1 MINVLGQNYYL
12 DLNELDNFIQIKNE
26 ELTGN
31 TETFSVIKFEV
42 VKTMIEVIM
51 TEREDE
57 MDNNLGTYN
66 QNKLSIPFKIAFN
79 TLLMYNIEEREDL
92 TYVIDSDNFSMDEF
106 IKKLSN
112 GIREEL
118 NDETLPPKKRLNDNE
133 RKVGY
138 ALIEILE
145 NWETAFESMNGGSK
159 YNKLLLYY
167 LIHL

>member
-12 DLNELDNFIQIKNE
+12 DLNELDNLIQIKNE

-79 TLLMYNIEEREDL
+79 TLLMYKIIIAQYPDKE
-92 TYVIDSDNFSMDEF
+92 
-106 IKKLSN
+106 
-112 GIREEL
+112 
-118 NDETLPPKKRLNDNE
+118 
-133 RKVGY
+133 
-138 ALIEILE
+138 
-145 NWETAFESMNGGSK
+145 
-159 YNKLLLYY
+159 
-167 LIHL
+167 

>member
-66 QNKLSIPFKIAFN
+66 QNKLSIPFKISFN
-79 TLLMYNIEEREDL
+79 TLLMYKIIKHL
-92 TYVIDSDNFSMDEF
+92 EF
-106 IKKLSN
+106 
-112 GIREEL
+112 
-118 NDETLPPKKRLNDNE
+118 
-133 RKVGY
+133 
-138 ALIEILE
+138 
-145 NWETAFESMNGGSK
+145 
-159 YNKLLLYY
+159 
-167 LIHL
+167 

>member
-79 TLLMYNIEEREDL
+79 TLLMYKIIKHL
-92 TYVIDSDNFSMDEF
+92 EF
-106 IKKLSN
+106 
-112 GIREEL
+112 
-118 NDETLPPKKRLNDNE
+118 
-133 RKVGY
+133 
-138 ALIEILE
+138 
-145 NWETAFESMNGGSK
+145 
-159 YNKLLLYY
+159 
-167 LIHL
+167 

>member
-57 MDNNLGTYN
+57 MDNN
-66 QNKLSIPFKIAFN
+66 
-79 TLLMYNIEEREDL
+79 
-92 TYVIDSDNFSMDEF
+92 
-106 IKKLSN
+106 
-112 GIREEL
+112 
-118 NDETLPPKKRLNDNE
+118 
-133 RKVGY
+133 
-138 ALIEILE
+138 
-145 NWETAFESMNGGSK
+145 
-159 YNKLLLYY
+159 
-167 LIHL
+167 

>member
-79 TLLMYNIEEREDL
+79 TLLMYKI
-92 TYVIDSDNFSMDEF
+92 
-106 IKKLSN
+106 IKH
-112 GIREEL
+112 
-118 NDETLPPKKRLNDNE
+118 
-133 RKVGY
+133 
-138 ALIEILE
+138 LE
-145 NWETAFESMNGGSK
+145 
-159 YNKLLLYY
+159 Y
-167 LIHL
+167 

>member
-12 DLNELDNFIQIKNE
+12 DLNELDNFIQIKDIE
-26 ELTGN
+26 QTGN

-79 TLLMYNIEEREDL
+79 TLLMYKIIKHL
-92 TYVIDSDNFSMDEF
+92 EF
-106 IKKLSN
+106 
-112 GIREEL
+112 
-118 NDETLPPKKRLNDNE
+118 
-133 RKVGY
+133 
-138 ALIEILE
+138 
-145 NWETAFESMNGGSK
+145 
-159 YNKLLLYY
+159 
-167 LIHL
+167 

>member
-66 QNKLSIPFKIAFN
+66 QIKLSIPFKIAFN
-79 TLLMYNIEEREDL
+79 TLLMYKIIKHL
-92 TYVIDSDNFSMDEF
+92 EF
-106 IKKLSN
+106 
-112 GIREEL
+112 
-118 NDETLPPKKRLNDNE
+118 
-133 RKVGY
+133 
-138 ALIEILE
+138 
-145 NWETAFESMNGGSK
+145 
-159 YNKLLLYY
+159 
-167 LIHL
+167 

>member
-1 MINVLGQNYYL
+1 MINVLGQNCYL

-79 TLLMYNIEEREDL
+79 TLLMYKIIKHL
-92 TYVIDSDNFSMDEF
+92 EF
-106 IKKLSN
+106 
-112 GIREEL
+112 
-118 NDETLPPKKRLNDNE
+118 
-133 RKVGY
+133 
-138 ALIEILE
+138 
-145 NWETAFESMNGGSK
+145 
-159 YNKLLLYY
+159 
-167 LIHL
+167 

>member
-66 QNKLSIPFKIAFN
+66 QNKLSIPFKI
-79 TLLMYNIEEREDL
+79 
-92 TYVIDSDNFSMDEF
+92 VSCS
-106 IKKLSN
+106 
-112 GIREEL
+112 
-118 NDETLPPKKRLNDNE
+118 
-133 RKVGY
+133 
-138 ALIEILE
+138 ILE
-145 NWETAFESMNGGSK
+145 F
-159 YNKLLLYY
+159 
-167 LIHL
+167 

>member
-1 MINVLGQNYYL
+1 MINVLGQNYYV

-79 TLLMYNIEEREDL
+79 TLLMYKIIKHL
-92 TYVIDSDNFSMDEF
+92 EF
-106 IKKLSN
+106 
-112 GIREEL
+112 
-118 NDETLPPKKRLNDNE
+118 
-133 RKVGY
+133 
-138 ALIEILE
+138 
-145 NWETAFESMNGGSK
+145 
-159 YNKLLLYY
+159 
-167 LIHL
+167 

>member
-79 TLLMYNIEEREDL
+79 Y
-92 TYVIDSDNFSMDEF
+92 
-106 IKKLSN
+106 
-112 GIREEL
+112 
-118 NDETLPPKKRLNDNE
+118 
-133 RKVGY
+133 
-138 ALIEILE
+138 
-145 NWETAFESMNGGSK
+145 
-159 YNKLLLYY
+159 
-167 LIHL
+167 

>member
-79 TLLMYNIEEREDL
+79 TLLMYNSRSSWKKSSFIL
-92 TYVIDSDNFSMDEF
+92 SFQKLFS
-106 IKKLSN
+106 
-112 GIREEL
+112 
-118 NDETLPPKKRLNDNE
+118 
-133 RKVGY
+133 
-138 ALIEILE
+138 
-145 NWETAFESMNGGSK
+145 
-159 YNKLLLYY
+159 
-167 LIHL
+167 

>member
-79 TLLMYNIEEREDL
+79 TLLRYEI
-92 TYVIDSDNFSMDEF
+92 IQ
-106 IKKLSN
+106 
-112 GIREEL
+112 
-118 NDETLPPKKRLNDNE
+118 TL
-133 RKVGY
+133 
-138 ALIEILE
+138 
-145 NWETAFESMNGGSK
+145 
-159 YNKLLLYY
+159 
-167 LIHL
+167 

>member
-12 DLNELDNFIQIKNE
+12 DLNELDNFIQIKDLE
-26 ELTGN
+26 QTGN

-79 TLLMYNIEEREDL
+79 TLLMYKIIKHL
-92 TYVIDSDNFSMDEF
+92 EF
-106 IKKLSN
+106 
-112 GIREEL
+112 
-118 NDETLPPKKRLNDNE
+118 
-133 RKVGY
+133 
-138 ALIEILE
+138 
-145 NWETAFESMNGGSK
+145 
-159 YNKLLLYY
+159 
-167 LIHL
+167 